1 MSAAETATVLFTDVV
16 GSTDL
21 ANRVGDLECRRLL
34 GAHEVVI
41 REEIAANHGREIKT
55 MGDGFMVSF
64 PTPEGG
70 LACAVAV
77 QRRLAAEA
85 DGVAVRMGLHAGEVT
100 EERSDLFGA
109 AVNAAA
115 RVAAKARGGQ
125 IMVSEVLLPSLDGL
139 ESVDRGLFWLKG
151 FPERWRLYEVLWRE
165 GSTAPPAAAAGDR
178 TPFVARDDEL
188 ADLRRAL
195 EAAAAERGS
204 LVLIGGEPG
213 VGKTRLT
220 QELAAEADVMGVR
233 VLTGHCVEREGAAPY
248 TPWVEVLEQALARA
262 QSPEAFRGLLG
273 ESAGEVARIVPELRR
288 VFDDIPPP
296 LDLPPEQERRYLF
309 NSIREFIT
317 RAAGIRPML
326 IVLDDLHWADEP
338 TLLLLEHVAEAL
350 AGTPVLILGT
360 YRDVELEVGRPLAR
374 AIEDLRRGGLASR
387 MSLRRLDEKGVAEML
402 RGLTDD
408 QPPAELVH
416 AIFTESD
423 GNAFFVEEV
432 FRHLLEEGRL
442 LDVAGRWRTD
452 VSVAEFE
459 VPESIRLVIGRRLE
473 RLSEAGRKLL
483 TAAAIL
489 GRVFDASSLETVSGV
504 DEDRLLD
511 GLEEAERARLIAA
524 VEGRGD
530 RFEFGHELIRQTLLA
545 EVSTLRRQRLHLRA
559 ADAIEAGSEGRREE
573 VAAEVAYHLMQAGA
587 GAPVE
592 RTAGTLYLAGT
603 RALDAVAFEA
613 AVGYLESAASMP
625 GAFDERTRAE
635 LMHALGQAYAGVGRW
650 DEALESWDQAL
661 DAFERLKDEETV
673 GRIAYP
679 ISYQLIWGARFEDSL
694 MAVGRGLGALGDRES
709 LDRVRLLANGALLFG
724 GGGYAE
730 AAEEMAGDALGMA
743 ERLGD
748 ERVFAEALSVQAIV
762 RWQFCRFRD
771 TIELG
776 LRAAGLLRAQ
786 NALWELAANQGFLA
800 VALSW
805 EGRFDEARQVADE
818 AIALGNRIGH
828 PGAHLTA
835 HRALMAAE
843 SIPIGDLDTY
853 AKGAERDREIAA
865 ANQLPWIAQSYV
877 WVGMASFLRGDW
889 EAALGSFEEAV
900 RREPPAP
907 VFTGWERSVLMRHLA
922 LMGDEAGALEL
933 WTREGVE
940 LPAPGAPIGTGASAM
955 LLFGIEAFAIM
966 GRHEDAAA
974 LYPNAVWH
982 ASVLG
987 ARIWDLA
994 PAERIAGIAAGCAG
1008 DFDAAER
1015 HLAAGERQAEAW
1027 PHIVEQAEGR
1037 RWRAWMLQL
1046 RDGPGDRERAAEL
1059 LRDAIERYREI
1070 GMPKHVELAQAM
1082 LTS

>member
-1 MSAAETATVLFTDVV
+1 MSAAGTATILFTDVV

-21 ANRVGDLECRRLL
+21 ANRVGDRECRRLL

-41 REEIAANHGREIKT
+41 REEIAANDGREIKT
-55 MGDGFMVSF
+55 MGDGFMVAF
-64 PTPEGG
+64 PTAEGG

-77 QRRLAAEA
+77 QRRLSAEA

-125 IMVSEVLLPSLDGL
+125 IMVSEVLLSSLDGL

-165 GSTAPPAAAAGDR
+165 GSSAPPAAAGGDR

-220 QELAAEADVMGVR
+220 QELAAEADAMGVR

-273 ESAGEVARIVPELRR
+273 DSAGEVARIVPELRR
-288 VFDDIPPP
+288 VFVDIPPP

-309 NSIREFIT
+309 NSIREFVT
-317 RAAGIRPML
+317 RAAGIRPL
-326 IVLDDLHWADEP
+326 LVVLDDLHWADEP
-338 TLLLLEHVAEAL
+338 TLLLLEHVAEVL
-350 AGTPVLILGT
+350 AGAPILVLGT

-374 AIEDLRRGGLASR
+374 AIEDLRRRGLASR
-387 MSLRRLDEKGVAEML
+387 MSLRRLDEHGVAEML
-402 RGLTDD
+402 HGLTDD
-408 QPPAELVH
+408 QPPGELVR

-483 TAAAIL
+483 AAAAIL
-489 GRVFDASSLETVSGV
+489 GRVFDATSLETVAGA
-504 DEDRLLD
+504 DEDQLLD

-530 RFEFGHELIRQTLLA
+530 QFEFGHELIRQTLLS

-559 ADAIEAGSEGRREE
+559 ADAIEAGSEGREEE

-592 RTAGTLYLAGT
+592 RTASALYRAGT
-603 RALDAVAFEA
+603 RALDAVAFEG

-625 GAFDERTRAE
+625 GAFDERTRAG

-650 DEALESWDQAL
+650 DEAMESWDQAL
-661 DAFERLKDEETV
+661 DEFERLKDEETV

-709 LDRVRLLANGALLFG
+709 LDRVRLLSNGALLFG

-730 AAEEMAGDALGMA
+730 AAEEMAGDALEMA

-748 ERVFAEALSVQAIV
+748 DRVLGEALSAQAIV
-762 RWQFCRFRD
+762 AWQFCRFD
-771 TIELG
+771 DCVELG
-776 LRAAGLLRAQ
+776 LRAADLLRAE
-786 NALWELAANQGFLA
+786 NALWELAANQGFVC
-800 VALSW
+800 VALTW
-805 EGRFDEARQVADE
+805 CGRFEETLVVAAE
-818 AIALGNRIGH
+818 AIRLGDRIGH

-835 HRALMAAE
+835 HRGRFTSEHMRTGDIGSIVKAAE
-843 SIPIGDLDTY
+843 
-853 AKGAERDREIAA
+853 EDREIAA

-877 WVGMASFLRGDW
+877 WLGFAAFLRGDW
-889 EAALGSFEEAV
+889 EDARRQFEEAV

-907 VFTGWERSVLMRHLA
+907 VFTGWERSTLMWLLA
-922 LMGDEAGALEL
+922 HEGDEAGVMEL
-933 WTREGVE
+933 WSREGVE
-940 LPAPGAPIGTGASAM
+940 MPAPGEPVGLGASAM
-955 LLFGIEAFAIM
+955 LLFGVEAFAIL
-966 GRHEDAAA
+966 GRREEAAA
-974 LYPNAVWH
+974 LYPHVVEH
-982 ASVLG
+982 ARQNR
-987 ARIWDLA
+987 ARVWDLA
-994 PAERIAGIAAGCAG
+994 PVERIAAMAAACAG

-1015 HLAAGERQAEAW
+1015 HFDAGASQAEAW

-1037 RWRAWMLQL
+1037 RWRAWMLRL

-1059 LRDAIERYREI
+1059 LSEAIERYRQR

-1082 LTS
+1082 LTP